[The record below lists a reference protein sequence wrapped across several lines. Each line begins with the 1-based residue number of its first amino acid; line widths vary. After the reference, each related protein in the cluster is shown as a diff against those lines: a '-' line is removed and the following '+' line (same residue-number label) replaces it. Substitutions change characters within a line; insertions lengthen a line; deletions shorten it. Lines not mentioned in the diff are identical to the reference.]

1 LPKNTHSGSRE
12 KEEKEH
18 VVVRAGRA
26 VYYVVSAFFESMTV
40 SFYNNVKKRYAKQGN
55 EYVELKVPRGYKDN
69 KLDPEYK
76 DLSSTGEFS
85 DFSGLPG
92 FK

>member
-1 LPKNTHSGSRE
+1 MSKNTHSRS
-12 KEEKEH
+12 KEEEKKEH

-26 VYYVVSAFFESMTV
+26 LYYILGAFFESVTV
-40 SFYNNVKKRYAKQGN
+40 SFYANVKKRYEQRGKD
-55 EYVELKVPRGYKDN
+55 YVELKVPRGYKDD
-69 KLDPEYK
+69 KLQPEYK
-76 DLSSTGEFS
+76 DLSATGEFS